1 MTTEARIVRQRIGLL
16 GTLTSLVLAA
26 AVVTAAPAEARRN
39 VGGLVG
45 ETCVAPGHAE
55 LKPEGPGKG
64 PTCVCVTEVVGRE
77 VVVVAGPNGKCPPG
91 IVRLGERSG
100 R

>member
-1 MTTEARIVRQRIGLL
+1 MRQRVGLL
-16 GTLTSLVLAA
+16 GTITSVLLAA

-45 ETCVAPGHAE
+45 E
-55 LKPEGPGKG
+55 
-64 PTCVCVTEVVGRE
+64 VCVPPGNAVPHVIGDGRPGLGATCICVIETVGNT
-77 VVVVAGPNGKCPPG
+77 VVAGPNGKCPPG
-91 IVRLGERSG
+91 NDPNRR